1 MYFCC
6 SFLILYLDWFYQL
19 NEGCKWKFIASQKTT
34 SDYVSTKLIPSD
46 KTELLVIINVPSD
59 NENGSYLNFEWI
71 IPVRSYG
78 MYASGYHY
86 SDQYKASVACSYDA
100 DMIVVSN
107 SWTNI
112 IGAGSVVDFSRK
124 CTITVYAR

>member
-1 MYFCC
+1 MV
-6 SFLILYLDWFYQL
+6 
-19 NEGCKWKFIASQKTT
+19 NEGSKWKFIESQKTT
-34 SDYVSTKLIPSD
+34 SNYILTSHIPSD
-46 KTELLVIINVPSD
+46 KTELLVNINVPSS
-59 NENGSYLNFEWI
+59 NTEGSSYLNFEWI
-71 IPVRSYG
+71 IPVGSYG
-78 MYASGYHY
+78 VYNSGYHY

>member
-1 MYFCC
+1 M
-6 SFLILYLDWFYQL
+6 L

-46 KTELLVIINVPSD
+46 KSELLVIVNVPSD
-59 NENGSYLNFEWI
+59 NGNGIYLNFEWI
-71 IPVRSYG
+71 IPVGSYG
-78 MYASGYHY
+78 VYNSGYHY

>member
-1 MYFCC
+1 M
-6 SFLILYLDWFYQL
+6 L
-19 NEGCKWKFIASQKTT
+19 NEGSKWKFIASQKTT

-46 KTELLVIINVPSD
+46 KTELLVIINVPSS
-59 NENGSYLNFEWI
+59 NVEGSSYLNFEWT
-71 IPVRSYG
+71 IPIGNYG
-78 MYASGYHY
+78 IYVSGYCY

-100 DMIVVSN
+100 DKIFINN

-112 IGAGSVVDFSRK
+112 VGAGNVVDFSRK

>member
-6 SFLILYLDWFYQL
+6 LFLILYLDWFYQL
-19 NEGCKWKFIASQKTT
+19 NEGCKWKFIASQETT
-34 SDYVSTKLIPSD
+34 SNYITTKYIPSD
-46 KTELLVIINVPSD
+46 KTELLVIIKVPSD

-71 IPVRSYG
+71 IPVGSYG
-78 MYASGYHY
+78 MYCSGYHY
-86 SDQYKASVACSYDA
+86 NDQYKASVACSYDA
-100 DMIVVSN
+100 DKIMVSN
-107 SWTNI
+107 NWTNI